1 MAGYGLA
8 PVKNGDGGSIRAN
21 NFCDGNGY
29 RIAATAPTAFFEGDL
44 CTLASGLLITDMG
57 SVSPGTVVGAFYG
70 AEYQDNSS
78 GDVKFVRSIA
88 VSTVA
93 KAKFKAYVY
102 DNPYCIF
109 KIQADQD
116 STALDATHVGANLQI
131 VASPS
136 GSTTTFKSG
145 LVADSSTQNTTQGF
159 PLQFL
164 GSAEAPDESYTSAGT
179 VMNILVKINTH
190 LWGNAAGNTGLT

>member
-8 PVKNGDGGSIRAN
+8 PVRNADGGSVRAN

-29 RIAATAPTAFFEGDL
+29 RIAATAPTAYFEGDL
-44 CTLASGLLITDMG
+44 CTLANGLLVTDMA
-57 SVSPGTVVGAFYG
+57 SATTGTVIGAFYG
-70 AEYQDNSS
+70 AEYVDNSS

-88 VSTVA
+88 ASTVA
-93 KAKFKAYVY
+93 AAQYKAYVY
-102 DNPYCIF
+102 DDPFCIF

-116 STALDATHVGANLQI
+116 STALTAAMVGANLQI

-136 GSTTTFKSG
+136 GSAVTHKSG
-145 LVADSSTQNTTQGF
+145 LVADSDTEAVTQGF

-164 GSAEAPDESYTSAGT
+164 GSAKAPDGSYTSAGT
-179 VMNILVKINTH
+179 AMDILVKINTH
-190 LWGNAAGNTGLT
+190 LWCNTAGNTGIT

>member
-1 MAGYGLA
+1 MAGYGMA
-8 PVKNGDGGSIRAN
+8 PVRNGDGGSVRAN

-29 RIAATAPTAFFEGDL
+29 RIAATAPTAYFEGDL

-57 SVSPGTVVGAFYG
+57 SATTGTVVGVFYG

-102 DNPYCIF
+102 DNPFCIF
-109 KIQADQD
+109 KMQADQD
-116 STALDATHVGANLQI
+116 STALDATMTGANLQI
-131 VASPS
+131 VASPT

-145 LVADSSTQNTTQGF
+145 LVADSSTEAVTQGF
-159 PLQFL
+159 PLQFI
-164 GSAEAPDESYTSAGT
+164 GSAEAPDHGYTAAGT
-179 VMNILVKINTH
+179 TMDILVKINTH
-190 LWGNAAGNTGLT
+190 LWCNTAGNTGIT

>member
-8 PVKNGDGGSIRAN
+8 PVKNGDGGSVRAN

-57 SVSPGTVVGAFYG
+57 SVSPGTVVGVFYG

-116 STALDATHVGANLQI
+116 STALDATHTGANLQI

-159 PLQFL
+159 PFQFL

>member
-8 PVKNGDGGSIRAN
+8 PVRNGDGGSVRAN

-57 SVSPGTVVGAFYG
+57 SASTGTVVGAFYG

-116 STALDATHVGANLQI
+116 STALDATMTGANLQI
-131 VASPS
+131 VASPT

-145 LVADSSTQNTTQGF
+145 LVADSDTENTTQGF
-159 PLQFL
+159 PLQFI
-164 GSAEAPDESYTSAGT
+164 GSAEAPDHGYTAAGT
-179 VMNILVKINTH
+179 TMDILVKINTH
-190 LWGNAAGNTGLT
+190 LWGNAAGNTGIT

>member
-1 MAGYGLA
+1 MAGYGMT
-8 PVKNGDGGSIRAN
+8 PVRNGDGGSVRAN

-29 RIAATAPTAFFEGDL
+29 RIAATAPSAYFEGDL

-57 SVSPGTVVGAFYG
+57 SATTGTVVGVFYG

-102 DNPYCIF
+102 DNPFCIF
-109 KIQADQD
+109 KMQADQD
-116 STALDATHVGANLQI
+116 STALDATMTGANLQI
-131 VASPS
+131 VASPT

-145 LVADSSTQNTTQGF
+145 LVADSSTEAVTQGF
-159 PLQFL
+159 PLQFI
-164 GSAEAPDESYTSAGT
+164 GSAEAPDHGYTAAGT
-179 VMNILVKINTH
+179 AMDILVKINTH
-190 LWGNAAGNTGLT
+190 LWCNTAGNTGIT

>member
-1 MAGYGLA
+1 MAGYGMS
-8 PVKNGDGGSIRAN
+8 PVRNGDGGSVRAN

-29 RIAATAPTAFFEGDL
+29 RIAATAPTAYFEGDL

-57 SVSPGTVVGAFYG
+57 SATTGTVVGVFYG

-102 DNPYCIF
+102 DNPFCIF

-116 STALDATHVGANLQI
+116 TTALDATMTGANLQI
-131 VASPS
+131 VASPT

-145 LVADSSTQNTTQGF
+145 LVADSSTEAVTQGF
-159 PLQFL
+159 PLQFI
-164 GSAEAPDESYTSAGT
+164 GSAEAPDHGYTAAGT
-179 VMNILVKINTH
+179 TMDILVKINTH
-190 LWGNAAGNTGLT
+190 LWCNTAGNTGIT

>member
-8 PVKNGDGGSIRAN
+8 PVKNGDGGSVRAN

-57 SVSPGTVVGAFYG
+57 SASTGTVVGAFYG

-102 DNPYCIF
+102 DNPFCIF

-116 STALDATHVGANLQI
+116 TTALDATMTGANLQI

-145 LVADSSTQNTTQGF
+145 LVADSSTENTTQGF
-159 PLQFL
+159 PLQFI
-164 GSAEAPDESYTSAGT
+164 GSAEAPDHGYTAAGT
-179 VMNILVKINTH
+179 TMDILVKINTH
-190 LWGNAAGNTGLT
+190 LWCNTDSNTGIT

>member
-8 PVKNGDGGSIRAN
+8 PVKNADGGSIRAN

-44 CTLASGLLITDMG
+44 CTLTNGLLVTDMG
-57 SVSPGTVVGAFYG
+57 AASPATVVGAFYG

-88 VSTVA
+88 ASTVA
-93 KAKFKAYVY
+93 KAQFKAYVY

-109 KIQADQD
+109 KIQADQV
-116 STALDATHVGANLQI
+116 STALDATMVGNNLQI

-159 PLQFL
+159 PLQFI
-164 GSAEAPDESYTSAGT
+164 GSAEVTDGSYTAAGT
-179 VMNILVKINTH
+179 TMDILVKINTH

>member
-1 MAGYGLA
+1 MAGYGMA
-8 PVKNGDGGSIRAN
+8 PVRNGDGGSVRAN

-29 RIAATAPTAFFEGDL
+29 RIAATAPTAYFQGDL

-57 SVSPGTVVGAFYG
+57 SATTGTVVGVFYG

-102 DNPYCIF
+102 DNPFCIF
-109 KIQADQD
+109 KMQADQD
-116 STALDATHVGANLQI
+116 STALDATMTGANLQI
-131 VASPS
+131 VASPT

-145 LVADSSTQNTTQGF
+145 LVADSSTEAVTQGF
-159 PLQFL
+159 PLQFI
-164 GSAEAPDESYTSAGT
+164 GSAEAPDHGYTAAGT
-179 VMNILVKINTH
+179 TMDVLVKINTH
-190 LWGNAAGNTGLT
+190 QFGIATGNAGV

>member
-57 SVSPGTVVGAFYG
+57 SASTGTVVGAFYG

-116 STALDATHVGANLQI
+116 STALDATHTGANLQI

-164 GSAEAPDESYTSAGT
+164 GSAEAPDGSYTSAGT
-179 VMNILVKINTH
+179 VMDILVKINTH

>member
-29 RIAATAPTAFFEGDL
+29 RIAATAPTAYFEGDL
-44 CTLASGLLITDMG
+44 CTLTNGLLVTDMG
-57 SVSPGTVVGAFYG
+57 SATTGTVIGAFYG
-70 AEYQDNSS
+70 AEYVDNSS

-88 VSTVA
+88 ASTVA

-109 KIQADQD
+109 KIQADQT
-116 STALDATHVGANLQI
+116 STALTAAMVGANLQI

-145 LVADSSTQNTTQGF
+145 LVADSDTEAVTQGF

-164 GSAEAPDESYTSAGT
+164 GSAEAPDGSYTSAGT
-179 VMNILVKINTH
+179 AMDILVKINTH

>member
-8 PVKNGDGGSIRAN
+8 PVRNADGGSVRAN

-57 SVSPGTVVGAFYG
+57 SASTGTVVGAFYG

-102 DNPYCIF
+102 DNPFCIF

-116 STALDATHVGANLQI
+116 TTALAATMVGNNVQI

-136 GSTTTFKSG
+136 GSAVTHKSG
-145 LVADSSTQNTTQGF
+145 MVVDSSTENTTQGF
-159 PLQFL
+159 PFQFL
-164 GSAEAPDESYTSAGT
+164 GSAEAPDGSYTSAGT
-179 VMNILVKINTH
+179 TMDILVKINTH
-190 LWGNAAGNTGLT
+190 LWGNAAGNTGIT

>member
-1 MAGYGLA
+1 MAGYGMA
-8 PVKNGDGGSIRAN
+8 PVRNGDGGSVRAN

-57 SVSPGTVVGAFYG
+57 SASTGTVVGAFYG

-102 DNPYCIF
+102 DNPFCIF

-116 STALDATHVGANLQI
+116 TTALDATMTGANLQI

-145 LVADSSTQNTTQGF
+145 LVADSSTENTTQGF

-164 GSAEAPDESYTSAGT
+164 GSAEAPDGSYTSAGT
-179 VMNILVKINTH
+179 VMDILVKINTH